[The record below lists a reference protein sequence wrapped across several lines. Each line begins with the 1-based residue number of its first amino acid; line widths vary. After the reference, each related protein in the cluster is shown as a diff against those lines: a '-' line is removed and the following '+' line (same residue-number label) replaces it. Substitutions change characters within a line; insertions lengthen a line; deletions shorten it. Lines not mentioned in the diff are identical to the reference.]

1 MIAVAVVAVVA
12 VAVVVREEALLR
24 ERGIERRYVRQ
35 HTIQTLVPID
45 GHYRR
50 LPSLQDRAG
59 MLVPEL
65 HPLRLRLLRPP
76 RPR

>member
-35 HTIQTLVPID
+35 HTIQKLVPID

-50 LPSLQDRAG
+50 LSSLQDRAG